1 MLDVFIL
8 QMFSEKL
15 FQIYPY
21 SATRKIFNTL
31 CPNQTVDKEVNS
43 NFISFY
49 SNKIKLQSV

>member
-43 NFISFY
+43 VGDRM
-49 SNKIKLQSV
+49 KHKKRG